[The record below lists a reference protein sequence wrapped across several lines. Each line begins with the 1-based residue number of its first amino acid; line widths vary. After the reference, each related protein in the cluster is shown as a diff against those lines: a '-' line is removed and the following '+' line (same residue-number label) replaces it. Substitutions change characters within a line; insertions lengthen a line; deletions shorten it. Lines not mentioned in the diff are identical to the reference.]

1 MNKHKSVKKYST
13 SRYGPLQLTYDGIRY
28 IIVKHKKDVKKTEE
42 IKDKIHYIMDNSY
55 RENKWVWED

>member
-1 MNKHKSVKKYST
+1 MNKHKNVKKYST

-28 IIVKHKKDVKKTEE
+28 IIAKRRKNTKKTQE
-42 IKDKIHYIMDNSY
+42 IRDKIHYIIDNSY

>member
-1 MNKHKSVKKYST
+1 MTRYKKGKKYST
-13 SRYGPLQLTYDGIRY
+13 SRYGPLQLAYDGICY
-28 IIVKHKKDVKKTEE
+28 MIAKHKKNTKKTQE